1 MRLPTPPPSCG
12 LLFYLLLPQKA
23 VARALARSL
32 VSSKKSAQACEGGRQ
47 PVRGGRVGL
56 SVVSLW
62 SALKKESTLFFTPQ
76 QGRAQLKYPFGK
88 LKGLPLRSS
97 TNQGGNPTT
106 ASDRAASIDLRDRWQ
121 LTAR

>member
-1 MRLPTPPPSCG
+1 MRLLTPPPSCG

-32 VSSKKSAQACEGGRQ
+32 VSSKKSAQASDQAGCE
-47 PVRGGRVGL
+47 GGRVGL

-97 TNQGGNPTT
+97 TDQGGNPTT
-106 ASDRAASIDLRDRWQ
+106 ASDRPASIDLRDRWQ